1 MKTRTLLLAF
11 FTLFALSAHAQ
22 YYYKSEGF
30 EKKGLNE
37 YIEFAPDN
45 QVHYWTNK
53 NPRRISLTTVKI
65 EESRS
70 GEESYLKVK
79 FPQGKA
85 VYTLKL
91 NSAVLF
97 MECIHPNGRKQR
109 FYRVLPSYVSK
120 GFEKKG
126 MNEYLEQGMMDWS
139 YWTSANKKKIKLIV
153 KWSGLN
159 RFGDMSYKVA
169 FPGSSQTY
177 MLSISGKGRKAK
189 VTCIHPNGKHQEFS
203 AYYQN

>member
-1 MKTRTLLLAF
+1 
-11 FTLFALSAHAQ
+11 
-22 YYYKSEGF
+22 
-30 EKKGLNE
+30 
-37 YIEFAPDN
+37 
-45 QVHYWTNK
+45 
-53 NPRRISLTTVKI
+53 
-65 EESRS
+65 
-70 GEESYLKVK
+70 
-79 FPQGKA
+79 
-85 VYTLKL
+85 
-91 NSAVLF
+91 
-97 MECIHPNGRKQR
+97 
-109 FYRVLPSYVSK
+109 
-120 GFEKKG
+120 